1 MKPGDPAAAAT
12 RAGAAA
18 GGDDAEIL
26 DEIHIAGVLVQCRP
40 LDLMRVSR
48 GVDALEA
55 AEVFQTSA
63 EGKLVA
69 VIEAPTS
76 RQVLAVLDGI
86 RALPGVLNVALVYQH
101 AEPAAAMRQPMDS
114 ADNPG
119 DIPAGAPAPELPAG
133 MQTTG
138 VGATELKRERR
149 VVEG

>member
-63 EGKLVA
+63 EG
-69 VIEAPTS
+69 
-76 RQVLAVLDGI
+76 
-86 RALPGVLNVALVYQH
+86 
-101 AEPAAAMRQPMDS
+101 
-114 ADNPG
+114 
-119 DIPAGAPAPELPAG
+119 
-133 MQTTG
+133 
-138 VGATELKRERR
+138 
-149 VVEG
+149 